1 MGRLNRQIRRACR
14 IYGGTIARL
23 KKHRVI
29 LCYHN
34 VGEAGR
40 GYLGSTRSIP
50 VDSFEAQMRW
60 LKNSVDVVSLD
71 EITSANGMLRR
82 HQVAITFDDGYLN
95 NVETVMPIM
104 QKLGL
109 PMTWFVATRFVDD
122 PGQLPWWDQIDLL
135 LQQSGGRVE
144 FAEAEVRGAYDL
156 AQPGDRAWLDKNL
169 RAIIKNVARGRRD
182 AIAAELA
189 QQLANIVDIPPNAF
203 ARPEEIAAID
213 WDGLEIGGHTVSH
226 PNMAACEENSRLEE
240 LQLGKQRLEQISGQ
254 KLNWFAYPFGG
265 PDTYDEATAESV
277 RASGFRGA
285 VTLEAGI
292 VSADSNP
299 YMLPR
304 LAISPRLSLSD
315 FKARVAGAPI
325 FVRGRDIRNLVS
337 RRRA

>member
-1 MGRLNRQIRRACR
+1 MRGLNKQIKRACR
-14 IYGGTIARL
+14 IYGGSVARL

-50 VDSFEAQMRW
+50 ADSFEAQMRW
-60 LKNSVDVVSLD
+60 LQANVDVVSLD
-71 EITSANGMLRR
+71 EITSSKPGLKR

-104 QKLGL
+104 RKLGL
-109 PMTWFVATRFVDD
+109 PMTWFVATGFVDD
-122 PGQLPWWDQIDLL
+122 AERLPWWDQIDLL
-135 LQQSGGRVE
+135 MQQSEGRID
-144 FAEAEVRGAYDL
+144 FTEAEVRGAYDL
-156 AQPGDRAWLDKNL
+156 AKAEDRTWLDRSL
-169 RAIIKNVARGRRD
+169 RSIIKSVPRSRRD

-189 QQLANIVDIPPNAF
+189 LQLARYVDIPPNAF
-203 ARPEEIAAID
+203 ARPDEIAAID
-213 WDGLEIGGHTVSH
+213 WDGLEIGGHSVSH
-226 PNMAACEENSRLEE
+226 PNMAACEESSRLEE
-240 LQLGKQRLEQISGQ
+240 LQVGKQRLEQISGQ

-265 PDTYDEATAESV
+265 PDTYDEATAQSV

-285 VTLEAGI
+285 VTLEAGL
-292 VSADSNP
+292 VTADSNP

-315 FKARVAGAPI
+315 FKARVVGAPM
-325 FVRGRDIRNLVS
+325 FVRGRDIRNFVA